1 MSATRSNQET
11 DVRVVIDTNI
21 FVRALACIEPESSFY
36 TNAIRTCWKLVVS
49 EEITAQYQNVIHE
62 YGYRADV
69 VIHEM
74 SKLYSMNK
82 YRASNADSNTV
93 GDDIAPRKD
102 RHIVA
107 PCLEQKANLIVTHD
121 GGILQMRQ
129 QIQHA
134 TGAEVLSLQEAQARL
149 SVPKTVTQP

>member
-1 MSATRSNQET
+1 MSATRSNQKA

-21 FVRALACIEPESSFY
+21 FVRALACLEPESSFY

-49 EEITAQYQNVIHE
+49 EQITAQYQSVIHE

-74 SKLYSMNK
+74 SKLHSMNK
-82 YRASNADSNTV
+82 YRESSADPSVV
-93 GDDIAPRKD
+93 GDDLAPRKD

-107 PCLEQKANLIVTHD
+107 PCVERKANVIVTHD
-121 GGILQMRQ
+121 GGILDMKG
-129 QIQHA
+129 QIKDA
-134 TGAEVLSLQEAQARL
+134 TGAEVLSLHEARARL
-149 SVPKTVTQP
+149 GTPKMGG